1 MEKQSFS
8 DGLFSPLGIKRVIFM
23 LVLLTTSFISCSNS
37 DEKGGS
43 LEVAQ
48 EYRNLE
54 FDARGSRQTIQI
66 DGPAEWHISTSESWC
81 KSSHTIGEGKQYVN
95 ITVEAN
101 DTQKERTA
109 TVTVSAS
116 GAPDIIINVKQSL
129 YSVPAYDEYIAPDNT
144 GMRDLTS
151 MQLSALMKAGV
162 NVGNTFEAVI
172 VGNDGSLSGDETCW
186 GNPTPNKVL
195 FEGIKAAGFD
205 VVRIPVAYSHQFE
218 DAATYKIKSAWMDK
232 VEAAVKAALDAG
244 LYVII
249 NIHWEGGWLN
259 HPVDANKEALDERL
273 EAMWKQIALRFRDYD
288 DRLLFAGTNEVNND
302 DANGA
307 QPTEENYRVQ
317 NGFNQ
322 VFVNTVRATGG
333 RNHYRHLIVQA
344 YNTDVAKAVAH
355 FTMPLDI
362 VQNRIFLEC
371 HYYDPYDFTIMPNDE
386 NFKSQWGAAF
396 AGGDVSATGQEG
408 DIEATLSSLN
418 VSTGQTLVFSYI
430 GFMEQQV
437 VATKPVINVV
447 LKEDTKTLDE
457 VVVVGYGTMK
467 RSDLTGSVVSV
478 TGDELKKSVVTSLDQ
493 ALQGRAAG
501 VSVTQNSGAPGGG
514 ISVSIRGINSLN
526 GNEPL
531 YVIDGVAISG
541 NTDGNSSVLSSI
553 NPSDIVSMEIL
564 KDASATAIYGSRA
577 SNGVVP
583 VSYTH
588 LTLPTN

>member
-273 EAMWKQIALRFRDYD
+273 EAMWKQIALRFRDSLEDGNKWLEISDIYAMPD
-288 DRLLFAGTNEVNND
+288 EREDFTS
-302 DANGA
+302 
-307 QPTEENYRVQ
+307 
-317 NGFNQ
+317 
-322 VFVNTVRATGG
+322 FVNGLYATGG
-333 RNHYRHLIVQA
+333 GDTPESGLEALHKAFSRPNWGIDDGYHRQVVILWTDAPYLTTWSLEALEAQWNEMPSGRRLVLFAPNGLSDSNSGSWENLDSWKNVMHIT
-344 YNTDVAKAVAH
+344 NTAEGFENIDYVIEAIIGELTGKEKA
-355 FTMPLDI
+355 ML
-362 VQNRIFLEC
+362 
-371 HYYDPYDFTIMPNDE
+371 
-386 NFKSQWGAAF
+386 KK
-396 AGGDVSATGQEG
+396 
-408 DIEATLSSLN
+408 ATLSRI
-418 VSTGQTLVFSYI
+418 TTF
-430 GFMEQQV
+430 
-437 VATKPVINVV
+437 
-447 LKEDTKTLDE
+447 
-457 VVVVGYGTMK
+457 
-467 RSDLTGSVVSV
+467 
-478 TGDELKKSVVTSLDQ
+478 
-493 ALQGRAAG
+493 
-501 VSVTQNSGAPGGG
+501 
-514 ISVSIRGINSLN
+514 
-526 GNEPL
+526 
-531 YVIDGVAISG
+531 
-541 NTDGNSSVLSSI
+541 
-553 NPSDIVSMEIL
+553 NPN
-564 KDASATAIYGSRA
+564 K
-577 SNGVVP
+577 
-583 VSYTH
+583 
-588 LTLPTN
+588 

>member
-172 VGNDGSLSGDETCW
+172 VRNDGSLSGDETCW

-418 VSTGQTLVFSYI
+418 VFINNNVPVIIGEYGPTLRDQLTGEALENHLKSRNDYIEYVVKTCVKNKLVPLYWDAGYTEKLFDRTTGQPHNAASI
-430 GFMEQQV
+430 
-437 VATKPVINVV
+437 AAI
-447 LKEDTKTLDE
+447 
-457 VVVVGYGTMK
+457 MK
-467 RSDLTGSVVSV
+467 G
-478 TGDELKKSVVTSLDQ
+478 
-493 ALQGRAAG
+493 
-501 VSVTQNSGAPGGG
+501 
-514 ISVSIRGINSLN
+514 LN
-526 GNEPL
+526 
-531 YVIDGVAISG
+531 
-541 NTDGNSSVLSSI
+541 
-553 NPSDIVSMEIL
+553 
-564 KDASATAIYGSRA
+564 
-577 SNGVVP
+577 
-583 VSYTH
+583 
-588 LTLPTN
+588 